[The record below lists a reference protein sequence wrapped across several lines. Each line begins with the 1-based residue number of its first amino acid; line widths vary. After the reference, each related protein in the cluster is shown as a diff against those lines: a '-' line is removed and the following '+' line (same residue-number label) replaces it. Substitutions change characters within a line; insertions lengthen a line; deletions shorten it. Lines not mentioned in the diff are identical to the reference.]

1 MGVLEPQ
8 TSKQPTARTGTSSPR
23 LLLSHSFLRRF
34 NYFISSPFNP
44 KRQPQ
49 LSRPTLSK
57 ATMTSSTL
65 PPPSDPEKM
74 NHQPH
79 NIQPAPTISNT
90 DHNHDPEK
98 PTAFPIEG
106 EPKQTPTKDDANSGT
121 DKTPSESPS
130 PQQQPDHD
138 ANKTTWN
145 ASRTSIVRFLLIC
158 YSFILM
164 GMSDGAIGALIP
176 YLETYYS
183 ISYTVVSLVF
193 LSPFIGYLLAAL
205 FNNLIHHHF
214 GQRGVAILGPLCRL
228 IGFIPMACHPPYP
241 ALPVVML
248 FTGFGNG
255 IEDSAWNAWVGNMKK
270 ANELLGIIHGCYGL
284 GATIGPLI
292 ATSMVTKGGLEW
304 YTFYYVL
311 VGVNGVELLAMTAAF
326 WTATKEVYRAG
337 IAESESEDVA
347 DDVDEEGAAGGG
359 NEGGN
364 KRTTTRTVMRDP
376 IPWIVAMFLLGYVG
390 AEVSLGGWIV
400 TFMLKVRHAEPFN
413 AGLTVTFFWLGLTVG
428 RVLLGF
434 VTGRI
439 GEKLAIT
446 GYLLLCIAL
455 QLLYWLVPSFV
466 ASAIFVSFLG
476 FFLGPL
482 FPAAIVAATKLLPP
496 GYHVSAI
503 GFAAAFG
510 GGGAAIF
517 PFAVGAIAQKKG
529 VSVLQPIVLAILV
542 FILLIWWLL
551 PGGLKPGG
559 LERAREN
566 KEKVGDEVR
575 KGFKWLKGK
584 VGKTQ

>member
-1 MGVLEPQ
+1 M
-8 TSKQPTARTGTSSPR
+8 A
-23 LLLSHSFLRRF
+23 
-34 NYFISSPFNP
+34 
-44 KRQPQ
+44 
-49 LSRPTLSK
+49 
-57 ATMTSSTL
+57 SSTS
-65 PPPSDPEKM
+65 PPPSDPEKIGH
-74 NHQPH
+74 HQTH
-79 NIQPAPTISNT
+79 NVQPAPTISNNT
-90 DHNHDPEK
+90 NHDHDPEK
-98 PTAFPIEG
+98 SLAIPIDG
-106 EPKQTPTKDDANSGT
+106 EPKSKTTTAHQFSEQESEPELEQPNPNS
-121 DKTPSESPS
+121 P
-130 PQQQPDHD
+130 QQPDHD
-138 ANKTTWN
+138 QKKSTWN
-145 ASRTSIVRFLLIC
+145 ASRASIFRFLLIC
-158 YSFILM
+158 YSFVLM

-183 ISYTVVSLVF
+183 ISYTIVSLVF

-214 GQRGVAILGPLCRL
+214 GQRGVAILGPVCRL
-228 IGFIPMACHPPYP
+228 IGFIPMACHLPYP

-255 IEDSAWNAWVGNMKK
+255 IEDSAWNAWVGNMRN

-304 YTFYYVL
+304 YTFYYVIVGLNGSEL
-311 VGVNGVELLAMTAAF
+311 VAMTAAF

-337 IAESESEDVA
+337 IAESESESEGVA
-347 DDVDEEGAAGGG
+347 GAGGE
-359 NEGGN
+359 NERGTD

-400 TFMLKVRHAEPFN
+400 TFMLKVRQAEPFD

-428 RVLLGF
+428 RVVLGF
-434 VTGRI
+434 ITGRI
-439 GEKLAIT
+439 GEKVAISV
-446 GYLLLCIAL
+446 YLLLCIAL

-529 VSVLQPIVLAILV
+529 VTVLQPIVLAILV
-542 FILLIWWLL
+542 FILLMWWLL

-566 KEKVGDEVR
+566 REKVGDEVR
-575 KGFKWLKGK
+575 KGFRWLKGK
-584 VGKTQ
+584 AGSPNSCSSFVHTKSAAGVNRV

>member
-1 MGVLEPQ
+1 M
-8 TSKQPTARTGTSSPR
+8 A
-23 LLLSHSFLRRF
+23 
-34 NYFISSPFNP
+34 
-44 KRQPQ
+44 
-49 LSRPTLSK
+49 
-57 ATMTSSTL
+57 SSTT

-74 NHQPH
+74 DNQLHH
-79 NIQPAPTISNT
+79 IQEAPTIFNT
-90 DHNHDPEK
+90 NINHDPEK
-98 PTAFPIEG
+98 PSAIPIEG
-106 EPKQTPTKDDANSGT
+106 ESKNNTTAKPSSKQEEPKLEQPNS
-121 DKTPSESPS
+121 P
-130 PQQQPDHD
+130 QQPDHD
-138 ANKTTWN
+138 QNKKTTWN
-145 ASRTSIVRFLLIC
+145 ASRTSISRFLLIC

-183 ISYTVVSLVF
+183 ISYTIVSLVF
-193 LSPFIGYLLAAL
+193 LSPFVGYLLAAL
-205 FNNLIHHHF
+205 FNNLIHHYF
-214 GQRGVAILGPLCRL
+214 GQRGVAILGPVCRL

-255 IEDSAWNAWVGNMKK
+255 IEDSAWNAWVGNMRS

-292 ATSMVTKGGLEW
+292 ATSMVTKCGLEW
-304 YTFYYVL
+304 FTFYYVMVGLNGSEL
-311 VGVNGVELLAMTAAF
+311 VAMTAAF

-337 IAESESEDVA
+337 IAESESEGDVA
-347 DDVDEEGAAGGG
+347 DVDADEEGGGAGGE

-428 RVLLGF
+428 RVVLGF
-434 VTGRI
+434 ITGRI
-439 GEKLAIT
+439 GEKLAIS

-482 FPAAIVAATKLLPP
+482 FPAAIVSATKLLPP

-529 VSVLQPIVLAILV
+529 VTVLQPIVLAILV
-542 FILLIWWLL
+542 FILLMWWLL

-575 KGFKWLKGK
+575 KGFRWLKGK
-584 VGKTQ
+584 AEKTQ

>member
-1 MGVLEPQ
+1 M
-8 TSKQPTARTGTSSPR
+8 A
-23 LLLSHSFLRRF
+23 
-34 NYFISSPFNP
+34 
-44 KRQPQ
+44 
-49 LSRPTLSK
+49 
-57 ATMTSSTL
+57 SSTIHGSSS
-65 PPPSDPEKM
+65 SDPEKM
-74 NHQPH
+74 DHQLH

-90 DHNHDPEK
+90 DHNTNYDPEK
-98 PTAFPIEG
+98 PTAHPIEG
-106 EPKQTPTKDDANSGT
+106 EPKQPALQDGDINP
-121 DKTPSESPS
+121 DKPPSEASQHQ
-130 PQQQPDHD
+130 PQPPDPD
-138 ANKTTWN
+138 ASKSTWN
-145 ASRTSIVRFLLIC
+145 SSPTSILRFLLIC

-183 ISYTVVSLVF
+183 ISYTIVSLVF

-214 GQRGVAILGPLCRL
+214 GQRGVAILGPVCRL

-292 ATSMVTKGGLEW
+292 ATAMVTKGGLQW

-311 VGVNGVELLAMTAAF
+311 VGVNGVELVAMTGAF

-337 IAESESEDVA
+337 IAESESEEVVDG
-347 DDVDEEGAAGGG
+347 DDDEEGAAAAAGAAAAVGGGG
-359 NEGGN
+359 NEGGNN

-428 RVLLGF
+428 RVVLGF
-434 VTGRI
+434 ITGRI
-439 GEKLAIT
+439 GEKLAIS

-455 QLLYWLVPSFV
+455 QILYWLVPSFV

-529 VSVLQPIVLAILV
+529 VTVLQPIVLAILV
-542 FILLIWWLL
+542 FILLMWWLL

-566 KEKVGDEVR
+566 REKVGDEVR
-575 KGFKWLKGK
+575 KGFRWLKEKTGK
-584 VGKTQ
+584 AQ

>member
-1 MGVLEPQ
+1 M
-8 TSKQPTARTGTSSPR
+8 A
-23 LLLSHSFLRRF
+23 
-34 NYFISSPFNP
+34 
-44 KRQPQ
+44 
-49 LSRPTLSK
+49 
-57 ATMTSSTL
+57 SSTT
-65 PPPSDPEKM
+65 PGPSDPEKM
-74 NHQPH
+74 DHQLH
-79 NIQPAPTISNT
+79 NIQPAPTISNNT
-90 DHNHDPEK
+90 NHDHDHNSEK
-98 PTAFPIEG
+98 PSAIPIEG
-106 EPKQTPTKDDANSGT
+106 ESKNNTTAKQSSKQEEPELEQPNS
-121 DKTPSESPS
+121 PQ
-130 PQQQPDHD
+130 QQQPDHD
-138 ANKTTWN
+138 QNKTTWN
-145 ASRTSIVRFLLIC
+145 ASRTSISRFLLIC

-183 ISYTVVSLVF
+183 ISYTIVSLVF
-193 LSPFIGYLLAAL
+193 LSPFVGYLLAAL

-214 GQRGVAILGPLCRL
+214 GQRGVAILGPFCRL

-255 IEDSAWNAWVGNMKK
+255 IEDSAWNAWVGNMRS

-304 YTFYYVL
+304 YTFYYVMVGLNGSEL
-311 VGVNGVELLAMTAAF
+311 VAMTAAF
-326 WTATKEVYRAG
+326 WTATKEVYRRG
-337 IAESESEDVA
+337 IAESESVGDVA
-347 DDVDEEGAAGGG
+347 DVDADEEGGDAGGE

-364 KRTTTRTVMRDP
+364 QRTTTRTVMRDP

-428 RVLLGF
+428 RVVLGF
-434 VTGRI
+434 ITGRI
-439 GEKLAIT
+439 GEKLAIS

-482 FPAAIVAATKLLPP
+482 FPAAIVSATKLLPP

-529 VSVLQPIVLAILV
+529 VTVLQPIVLAILV
-542 FILLIWWLL
+542 FILLMWWLL

-575 KGFKWLKGK
+575 KGFSRWSFVYTESATEVNRL
-584 VGKTQ
+584 